1 MELRHLRYFA
11 AVAEEL
17 NFHRAAARLGIAQ
30 PALSQ
35 QIRQLET
42 ELGVVLLDRDRRQV
56 KLTPAGAAFL
66 EKAQSTLASA
76 ADAIR
81 TAHLADR
88 GEIGRISIG
97 FVTSALYGVV
107 PDVIRLFRQRHPDV
121 HTDLHELAAVHQAE
135 AFRNGRIDV
144 SFLRTPFDVEG
155 LAVRTI
161 MKERWVIALPSTHHL
176 SRRPFV
182 PLSAL
187 AGDPFLL
194 FPRNLAPN
202 LYDHVLLICEAAGF
216 SPNIALE
223 AQMQTIVNLVAANI
237 GVALVPESLR
247 NLRRKGLVYK
257 SLAEPAPDVG
267 LAVAWREGDRSP
279 VLRAFLSVVDDA
291 AAQFMRTAR

>member
-1 MELRHLRYFA
+1 MELRHLRYFS

-17 NFHRAAARLGIAQ
+17 NFHRAAGRLGIAQ

-35 QIRQLET
+35 QIRQLEN

-56 KLTPAGAAFL
+56 RLTPAGAAFL
-66 EKAQSTLASA
+66 EKAQNTLTSA
-76 ADAIR
+76 AEAIR
-81 TAHLADR
+81 TAQLADR

-97 FVTSALYGVV
+97 FVTSALYGVG
-107 PDVIRLFRQRHPDV
+107 PDVIRLFRQRHPAV
-121 HTDLHELAAVHQAE
+121 HTDLHELSVVQQAD
-135 AFRNGRIDV
+135 ALRNRRIDV
-144 SFLRTPFDVEG
+144 SFLRTPFEVEG

-161 MKERWVIALPSTHHL
+161 LNERWVIALPSAHHL

-182 PLSAL
+182 PLAAL

-194 FPRNLAPN
+194 FPRNLAPS
-202 LYDHVLLICEAAGF
+202 LYDHVLLICESAGF
-216 SPNIALE
+216 TPHIALE

-247 NLRRKGLVYK
+247 NLRRKGLVYR

-279 VLRAFLSVVDDA
+279 TLRAFLAVVDEA
-291 AAQFMRTAR
+291 AAQFVRTAH